1 MKIKKENIPLIIGL
15 SIPVVMVLVI
25 AGAIYL
31 PSIFIHVDPPR
42 YSFMYMSNNTY
53 DGYTYSVKD
62 SHLTREKIKRKNN
75 YSYPNP
81 REAHIF
87 IYNIKTHKNKEL
99 SFEEATAIPLNTHI
113 VSEDGFKIENGRR
126 GYGMFPFYSSGDYY
140 TRYITKEH
148 YSEKLQLTSGNTN
161 YYYNFRFLGWLTKA
175 E

>member
-15 SIPVVMVLVI
+15 SIPVIMVMVI

-31 PSIFIHVDPPR
+31 PSLFIHVDPPK

-53 DGYTYSVKD
+53 DGYRYSVKD
-62 SHLTREKIKRKNN
+62 SHLAREEVKTKNN
-75 YSYPNP
+75 YTPPNTQA
-81 REAHIF
+81 AHIF
-87 IYNIKTHKNKEL
+87 IYNVKTHENKEL
-99 SFEEATAIPLNTHI
+99 SFEEASVIPLNTHI
-113 VSEDGFKIENGRR
+113 VSPDGFKIENGHRS
-126 GYGMFPFYSSGDYY
+126 YGMFPFYSRSNYY

-148 YSEKLQLTSGNTN
+148 YSEKINLTSSNTN